1 MRAKRAEN
9 SKLRTMFA
17 GPLRST
23 PALLCCL
30 FFSIYYG
37 SAGFWVHGVTSFLL
51 MSLLIDAAVYL
62 RKDFARATLQ
72 KTNPGILKIATIL
85 SLFGGWYFDELGP
98 GVAIMAGLV
107 AGLTVNCLL
116 YRFMIAGDPVS
127 DEEWE
132 TLKMRLEKI
141 ASQSPAGS
149 PGKR

>member
-9 SKLRTMFA
+9 SKLRTMLA

-37 SAGFWVHGVTSFLL
+37 SAGFWVHGLTSFLL

-62 RKDFARATLQ
+62 RRDFARATLLT
-72 KTNPGILKIATIL
+72 TNPGILKIGAIL
-85 SLFGGWYFDELGP
+85 SLVGGWYFDDLGP
-98 GVAIMAGLV
+98 VVAILVGLIV
-107 AGLTVNCLL
+107 GLTVSCLL
-116 YRFMIAGDPVS
+116 YRFMIAGEAVP

-132 TLKMRLEKI
+132 TLRMRQKDF
-141 ASQSPAGS
+141 ASLPSAGS